1 MQKHSH
7 SALAQQRGIVM
18 IAALLLLVVATI
30 LALGMFHGFGIE
42 QKVAGNV
49 RDKGR
54 ALLAAEST
62 EQYAEWWMLNGAP
75 PTSVCNAIVSS
86 TVGQV
91 CSNPLTT
98 PATVP
103 WAAGVSYLPPD
114 PTTGLSMPL
123 NGANG
128 PGVGTYFGSPIF
140 YVTDL
145 GPAQGGEVYQ
155 IDSMGYGGTQNTV
168 AVVESTYVVKQSGA
182 QCTNPLGC

>member
-1 MQKHSH
+1 MQQPQSTL
-7 SALAQQRGIVM
+7 SRQRGVVM
-18 IAALLLLVVATI
+18 IAALLLLLVATI
-30 LALGMFHGFGIE
+30 LAFGMFHAFGTE
-42 QKVAGNV
+42 QKIAGNV

-91 CSNPLTT
+91 CSNPIAT
-98 PATVP
+98 PAAVP
-103 WAAGVSYLPPD
+103 WAVGVSYLPPD
-114 PTTGLSMPL
+114 PTTGLTMPL

-128 PGVGTYFGSPIF
+128 PAVGTYFGSPLF

-155 IDSMGYGGTQNTV
+155 IDAMGYGGTQNTV